1 MSSIFVVKI
10 SDGAGG
16 AEWAAYPTLGDG
28 WPGGEPT
35 LDGRVVNSPPARLT
49 MAGLEATKSLAKARA
64 SQEVF
69 RVKTFQKQ
77 ILAGSARPLRATGVQ
92 RCSAGVWGFVLTSI
106 VRTFF

>member
-1 MSSIFVVKI
+1 MSSISVVKI
-10 SDGAGG
+10 SDGVGG

-28 WPGGEPT
+28 RPGGEPT
-35 LDGRVVNSPPARLT
+35 LDGRMVNSPHARLT
-49 MAGLEATKSLAKARA
+49 MAGLVATKSLAKARA
-64 SQEVF
+64 SQVF
-69 RVKTFQKQ
+69 RVKTFQTQ